1 MDDLSGKTALITGAA
16 RGQGRSHA
24 VRLAELG
31 ANVIAIDMCAQL
43 ESVPY
48 LLATAEDLQ
57 ITERMVKELDR
68 DVLAKHVDVRD
79 FGAVH
84 AAVQEGLALFGH
96 IDVVVANAGVLSFAP
111 AEDITESMWDDVMD
125 VNLKGVWHTCKAV
138 IPAMKSRGAGGSIII
153 ISSVAGFKAWEN
165 QAHYV
170 ASKHGVVGLMRTL
183 ARELAP
189 FRIRVNTVHPTS
201 VLTDMIDNEALFRLF
216 LPDHDSP
223 TRADVEPLF
232 WAQNSLPLPW
242 VEPRDISN
250 AVAFLASDAAS
261 TITGITLPVDAGTML
276 K

>member
-1 MDDLSGKTALITGAA
+1 MGDLHGKTALITGAA

-31 ANVIAIDMCAQL
+31 ANIIALDVCGPMGSI
-43 ESVPY
+43 PY
-48 LLATAEDLQ
+48 PLATPADLQ
-57 ITERMVKELDR
+57 TTERLVRELDR
-68 DVLAKHVDVRD
+68 EVLAKHVDVRD
-79 FGAVH
+79 FGAVS
-84 AAVQEGLALFGH
+84 AAVDEGLALFGH

-111 AEDITESMWDDVMD
+111 AEDITEAMWDDVMD

-138 IPAMKSRGAGGSIII
+138 IPAMKNRGAGGSIII

-170 ASKHGVVGLMRTL
+170 ASKHGVLGLMRTL

-189 FRIRVNTVHPTS
+189 FWIRVNTVHPTS
-201 VLTDMIDNEALFRLF
+201 VLTDMIDNDALFRVF
-216 LPDHDSP
+216 LPLHESP

-232 WAQNSLPLPW
+232 RQQNSLPLPW

-250 AVAFLASDAAS
+250 AVAFLASDAAKA
-261 TITGITLPVDAGTML
+261 ITGIALPVDAGTLL

>member
-1 MDDLSGKTALITGAA
+1 MGDLRGRTALITGAA

-31 ANVIAIDMCAQL
+31 ANIIAIDMCAPM
-43 ESVPY
+43 ETVPY
-48 LLATAEDLQ
+48 PLASPEDLQ
-57 ITERMVKELDR
+57 TTERMVRELDR
-68 DVLAKHVDVRD
+68 GIIARHVDVRD
-79 FGAVH
+79 FDAVD

-96 IDVVVANAGVLSFAP
+96 IDVVVANAGVLSFAQV
-111 AEDITESMWDDVMD
+111 EDITDSMWDDVMD
-125 VNLKGVWHTCKAV
+125 VNLKGVWHTCKAC
-138 IPAMKSRGAGGSIII
+138 IPAMKTRGAGGSIII

-170 ASKHGVVGLMRTL
+170 ASKHGVIGLMRTL

-189 FRIRVNTVHPTS
+189 HRIRVNTVHPTS

-216 LPDHDSP
+216 LPDHESP
-223 TRADVEPLF
+223 TRADVEPMF
-232 WAQNSLPLPW
+232 WHQNSLPLPW

>member
-1 MDDLSGKTALITGAA
+1 LIAGAA

-31 ANVIAIDMCAQL
+31 ANVIAIDVCAPL
-43 ESVPY
+43 GSVPY
-48 LLATAEDLQ
+48 PLATAEDLQ
-57 ITERMVKELDR
+57 MTERMVQEFTR
-68 DVLAKHVDVRD
+68 GVLAKQVDVRD
-79 FGAVH
+79 FDAVD

-125 VNLKGVWHTCKAV
+125 VNLKGVWHTCKAC
-138 IPAMKSRGAGGSIII
+138 IPAMKTRGAGGSIII

-170 ASKHGVVGLMRTL
+170 ASKHGVIGLMRTL

-189 FRIRVNTVHPTS
+189 HRIRVNTVHPTS

-216 LPDHDSP
+216 LPDHESP

-232 WAQNSLPLPW
+232 WQQNSLPLPW

-261 TITGITLPVDAGTML
+261 TITGITLPVDAGTLL

>member
-43 ESVPY
+43 VSVPY
-48 LLATAEDLQ
+48 PLATAEDLQ

-79 FGAVH
+79 FGAVQ

-125 VNLKGVWHTCKAV
+125 INLKGVWHTCKAV

>member
-1 MDDLSGKTALITGAA
+1 MCDLIGKTAFITGAA

-31 ANVIAIDMCAQL
+31 ANIIAIDVCAPMGT
-43 ESVPY
+43 VPY
-48 LLATAEDLQ
+48 PLATPEDLQ
-57 ITERMVKELDR
+57 MTEQMVQELGCQIIT
-68 DVLAKHVDVRD
+68 KHVDVRD
-79 FGAVH
+79 LGAVQ
-84 AAVQEGLALFGH
+84 AAVNQGLAMFDG
-96 IDVVVANAGVLSFAP
+96 IDVVVANAGIISFAS
-111 AEDITESMWDDVMD
+111 AEAITESMWDEVLD

-153 ISSVAGFKAWEN
+153 ISSVAGVKAWEN

-170 ASKHGVVGLMRTL
+170 ASKHGVIGLMRTL

-189 FRIRVNTVHPTS
+189 YRIRVNTVHPTG

-216 LPDHDSP
+216 LPDHESP

-232 WAQNSLPLPW
+232 WQQNSLPLPW

-261 TITGITLPVDAGTML
+261 TITGIMLPVDAGTLL

>member
-1 MDDLSGKTALITGAA
+1 MTE
-16 RGQGRSHA
+16 QM
-24 VRLAELG
+24 VQELG
-31 ANVIAIDMCAQL
+31 C
-43 ESVPY
+43 
-48 LLATAEDLQ
+48 Q
-57 ITERMVKELDR
+57 IIT
-68 DVLAKHVDVRD
+68 KHVDVRD
-79 FGAVH
+79 LGAVQ
-84 AAVQEGLALFGH
+84 AAVNQGLAMFDG
-96 IDVVVANAGVLSFAP
+96 IDVVVANAGIISFAS
-111 AEDITESMWDDVMD
+111 AEAITESMWDEVLD

-153 ISSVAGFKAWEN
+153 ISSVAGVKAWEN

-170 ASKHGVVGLMRTL
+170 ASKHGVIGLMRTL

-189 FRIRVNTVHPTS
+189 YRIRVNTVHPTG

-216 LPDHDSP
+216 LPDHESP

-232 WAQNSLPLPW
+232 WQQNSLPLPW

-261 TITGITLPVDAGTML
+261 TITGIMLPVDAGTLL

>member
-1 MDDLSGKTALITGAA
+1 MGDLSGKTALITGAA

-31 ANVIAIDMCAQL
+31 ANVIAIDVCAPL
-43 ESVPY
+43 GSVPY
-48 LLATAEDLQ
+48 PLATAEDLQ
-57 ITERMVKELDR
+57 MTERMVQEFTR
-68 DVLAKHVDVRD
+68 GVLAKQADVRD
-79 FGAVH
+79 FDAVD

-111 AEDITESMWDDVMD
+111 VEDITDSMWDDVMD
-125 VNLKGVWHTCKAV
+125 VNLKGVWHTCKAC
-138 IPAMKSRGAGGSIII
+138 IPAMKTRGAGGSIII

-170 ASKHGVVGLMRTL
+170 ASKHGVIGLMRTL

-189 FRIRVNTVHPTS
+189 HRIRVNTVHPTS

-216 LPDHDSP
+216 LPDHESP
-223 TRADVEPLF
+223 TRADVEPMF
-232 WAQNSLPLPW
+232 WHQNSLPLPW

>member
-1 MDDLSGKTALITGAA
+1 M
-16 RGQGRSHA
+16 
-24 VRLAELG
+24 G
-31 ANVIAIDMCAQL
+31 ANIIAIDMCAPVAT
-43 ESVPY
+43 VPY
-48 LLATAEDLQ
+48 PLATREDLRT
-57 ITERMVKELDR
+57 TELMVQELGCGIICKR
-68 DVLAKHVDVRD
+68 VDVRD
-79 FGAVH
+79 FDSVQ
-84 AAVQEGLALFGH
+84 AAVKEGLEAFGG
-96 IDVVVANAGVLSFAP
+96 IDIVVANAGVLSFAP
-111 AEDITESMWDDVMD
+111 AEDITESMWDDVID
-125 VNLKGVWHTCKAV
+125 INLKGVWHTCKAV
-138 IPAMKSRGAGGSIII
+138 IPTMKTRGSGGSIII

-170 ASKHGVVGLMRTL
+170 ASKHGVIGLMRTL

-189 FRIRVNTVHPTS
+189 YRIRVNTVHPTS

-216 LPDHDSP
+216 LPDHESP

-232 WAQNSLPLPW
+232 WQQNSLPLPW

>member
-1 MDDLSGKTALITGAA
+1 MGDLRGRTALITGAA

-31 ANVIAIDMCAQL
+31 ANIIAIDMCAPM
-43 ESVPY
+43 ETVPY
-48 LLATAEDLQ
+48 PLASPEDLQ
-57 ITERMVKELDR
+57 TTERMVRELDR
-68 DVLAKHVDVRD
+68 GIIARHVDVRD
-79 FGAVH
+79 FGALR
-84 AAVQEGLALFGH
+84 AAVDEGIAKFDG

-111 AEDITESMWDDVMD
+111 AEDITESMWDEVID

-138 IPAMKSRGAGGSIII
+138 IPAMKTRGGGGSIIV

-170 ASKHGVVGLMRTL
+170 ASKHGVIGLMRTL

-189 FRIRVNTVHPTS
+189 YRIRVNTVHPTS
-201 VLTDMIDNEALFRLF
+201 VLTDMIDNDALFRLF

-223 TRADVEPLF
+223 TRVDVEPLF
-232 WAQNSLPLPW
+232 RQQNSLPLPW
-242 VEPRDISN
+242 VDPRDISN
-250 AVAFLASDAAS
+250 AVAFLASDAAR

>member
-1 MDDLSGKTALITGAA
+1 MIDLSGKTALITGAA

-24 VRLAELG
+24 VRLAGLG
-31 ANVIAIDMCAQL
+31 AHIIAIDLCAPMDT
-43 ESVPY
+43 VPY
-48 LLATAEDLQ
+48 PLATPGDLQ
-57 ITERMVKELDR
+57 ITERMVRELNR
-68 DVLAKHVDVRD
+68 GIIARPVDVRD
-79 FGAVH
+79 FGAVQ
-84 AAVQEGLALFGH
+84 AAVDEGLARFGG
-96 IDVVVANAGVLSFAP
+96 IDVVVANAGVLNFAP
-111 AEDITESMWDDVMD
+111 AEDISEAMWDEVID

-138 IPAMKSRGAGGSIII
+138 IPAMKKRGAGGSIII

-170 ASKHGVVGLMRTL
+170 ASKHGVIGLMRTL

-201 VLTDMIDNEALFRLF
+201 VLTDMIDNDALFRLF

-232 WAQNSLPLPW
+232 WQQNSLPLPW
-242 VEPRDISN
+242 VEPQDISN

-261 TITGITLPVDAGTML
+261 TITGITLPVDAGTLL

>member
-1 MDDLSGKTALITGAA
+1 MGDLSGKTALITGAA

-31 ANVIAIDMCAQL
+31 ANVIAIDVCAPL
-43 ESVPY
+43 GSVPY
-48 LLATAEDLQ
+48 PLATAEDLQ
-57 ITERMVKELDR
+57 MTERMVQEFTR
-68 DVLAKHVDVRD
+68 GVLAKQVDVRD
-79 FGAVH
+79 FDAVD

-111 AEDITESMWDDVMD
+111 AEDITESMWDDVID
-125 VNLKGVWHTCKAV
+125 VNLKGVWHTCKAC
-138 IPAMKSRGAGGSIII
+138 IPAMKTRGAGGSIII

-170 ASKHGVVGLMRTL
+170 ASKHGVIGLMRTL

-189 FRIRVNTVHPTS
+189 HRIRVNTVHPTS

-216 LPDHDSP
+216 LPDHESP

-232 WAQNSLPLPW
+232 WQQNSLPLPW

-261 TITGITLPVDAGTML
+261 TITGITLPVDAGTLL

>member
-1 MDDLSGKTALITGAA
+1 MGT
-16 RGQGRSHA
+16 
-24 VRLAELG
+24 
-31 ANVIAIDMCAQL
+31 
-43 ESVPY
+43 VPY
-48 LLATAEDLQ
+48 PLATPEDLQ
-57 ITERMVKELDR
+57 MTEQMVQELGCQIIT
-68 DVLAKHVDVRD
+68 KHVDVRD
-79 FGAVH
+79 LGAVQ
-84 AAVQEGLALFGH
+84 AAVNQGLAMFDG
-96 IDVVVANAGVLSFAP
+96 IDVVVANAGIISFAS
-111 AEDITESMWDDVMD
+111 AEAITESMWDEVLD

-153 ISSVAGFKAWEN
+153 ISSVAGVKAWEN

-170 ASKHGVVGLMRTL
+170 ASKHGVIGLMRTL

-189 FRIRVNTVHPTS
+189 YRIRVNTVHPTG

-216 LPDHDSP
+216 LPDHESP

-232 WAQNSLPLPW
+232 WQQNSLPLPW

-261 TITGITLPVDAGTML
+261 TITGIMLPVDAGTLL

>member
-1 MDDLSGKTALITGAA
+1 VGDLSGKTALITGAA

-31 ANVIAIDMCAQL
+31 ANVIAIDVCAPL
-43 ESVPY
+43 GSVPY
-48 LLATAEDLQ
+48 PLATAEDLQ
-57 ITERMVKELDR
+57 MTERMVQEFTR
-68 DVLAKHVDVRD
+68 GVLAKQVDVRD
-79 FGAVH
+79 FDAVD

-111 AEDITESMWDDVMD
+111 AEDITESMWDDVID
-125 VNLKGVWHTCKAV
+125 VNLKGVWHTCKAC
-138 IPAMKSRGAGGSIII
+138 IPAMKTRGAGGSIII

-170 ASKHGVVGLMRTL
+170 ASKHGVIGLMRTL

-189 FRIRVNTVHPTS
+189 HRIRVNTVHPTS

-216 LPDHDSP
+216 LPDHESP

-232 WAQNSLPLPW
+232 WQQNSLPLPW

-261 TITGITLPVDAGTML
+261 TITGITLPVDAGTLL

>member
-1 MDDLSGKTALITGAA
+1 MIDLSGKTALITGAA

-24 VRLAELG
+24 ARLAGLG
-31 ANVIAIDMCAQL
+31 ANIIAIDLCA
-43 ESVPY
+43 SMDTVPY
-48 LLATAEDLQ
+48 PLATPGDLQ
-57 ITERMVKELDR
+57 ITERMVRELNR
-68 DVLAKHVDVRD
+68 GIIARPVDVRD
-79 FGAVH
+79 FGAVQ
-84 AAVQEGLALFGH
+84 AAVDEGLARFGG
-96 IDVVVANAGVLSFAP
+96 IDVVVANAGVLNFAP
-111 AEDITESMWDDVMD
+111 AEDISEAMWDEVID

-138 IPAMKSRGAGGSIII
+138 IPAMKRRGAGGSIII

-170 ASKHGVVGLMRTL
+170 ASKHGVIGLMRTL

-201 VLTDMIDNEALFRLF
+201 VLTDMIDNDALFRLF

-232 WAQNSLPLPW
+232 WQQNSLPLPW
-242 VEPRDISN
+242 VEPQDISN

-261 TITGITLPVDAGTML
+261 TITGITLPVDAGTLL